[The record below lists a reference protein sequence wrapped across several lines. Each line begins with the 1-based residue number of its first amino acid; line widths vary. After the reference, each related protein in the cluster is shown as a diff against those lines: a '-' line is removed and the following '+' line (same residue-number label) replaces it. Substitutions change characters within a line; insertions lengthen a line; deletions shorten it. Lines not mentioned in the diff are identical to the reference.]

1 MVVFWFLEH
10 VNSLSCNW
18 YEHTAN
24 NLERSLFSGS
34 NDKIKISE
42 NTSNL
47 KQVLLISSVAMK
59 VRAKQNIKQIRR
71 KKAKQQLEMK

>member
-34 NDKIKISE
+34 NDTNQNIWKYIKFK
-42 NTSNL
+42 TSSFN
-47 KQVLLISSVAMK
+47 LISGNES
-59 VRAKQNIKQIRR
+59 
-71 KKAKQQLEMK
+71 